1 MEGSPLFSGWKA
13 KGPARWRGL
22 RRAIGLL
29 CLPAHRKEGASCSLR
44 PLVSSVSVVP
54 DQAPPGSTS
63 HGRGVAAGLSV
74 MITRETATVQ
84 PGAGRPS
91 PTRSLGFF
99 ALGTPTDAPGG
110 PGYVHGA
117 SALQVPCQSQAGRW
131 RGRIMST
138 PFRKKKV
145 ESGPPA
151 GRPPPTK
158 SGRGVRN
165 LRRQMAAHGL
175 TSRRHRG
182 DSGCTSDP
190 GGPARVLRP
199 GYKVA
204 ILVHS
209 TRLKGACPTWVPW

>member
-1 MEGSPLFSGWKA
+1 MHRSRAAQDRSEGPRTSTSTVWYLQITTAHFEYGGPLMEGSPLFSGWKA

-84 PGAGRPS
+84 PGAGHPS
-91 PTRSLGFF
+91 PTRSLGLFC
-99 ALGTPTDAPGG
+99 AGDSDRRPG

-138 PFRKKKV
+138 QFRKKKLNR
-145 ESGPPA
+145 GPPPG
-151 GRPPPTK
+151 GRPRPNRAGASATCA
-158 SGRGVRN
+158 VRW
-165 LRRQMAAHGL
+165 
-175 TSRRHRG
+175 
-182 DSGCTSDP
+182 
-190 GGPARVLRP
+190 RP
-199 GYKVA
+199 MG
-204 ILVHS
+204 
-209 TRLKGACPTWVPW
+209 